1 MLKKLLTLIC
11 FAAIASYGF
20 AQVNITF
27 ELNAATIKNVDP
39 AGLFVAG
46 GSGFG
51 VPGDNQLTDEDNDGI
66 YTITIEKPEGFSS
79 HYTFLNGNCGDWSCK
94 ENLQALPCG
103 DPANYND
110 RLLPRVTQDTT
121 IKACFG
127 TCDDDGSCTLITD
140 SVEITFELN
149 TATIESIDPSGVFL
163 AGGGNFGVPG
173 DNPMIDPDEDGIYTI
188 SKTVAKGMTS
198 NFTFTNG
205 ACGDWSCK
213 ENLEGLPC
221 ADAVNY
227 NDRKF
232 NNVTQDTTIKACF
245 GNCVTDGT
253 CEATGITENREKG
266 YSIAPLSQSTWNIV
280 LNREFGDQAQIV
292 IISTAGQ
299 IMFQNQII
307 GNRYQF
313 STENFSKGIYI
324 INVNSSNRHFSHKIL
339 VD

>member
-1 MLKKLLTLIC
+1 MLRKLLTLIC
-11 FAAIASYGF
+11 FVSMASYGLG
-20 AQVNITF
+20 QVNITF
-27 ELNAATIKNVDP
+27 ELNSATIKNIDP
-39 AGLFVAG
+39 AGLYIAG

-51 VPGDNQLTDEDNDGI
+51 VPGDNKLSDDDNDGI

-110 RLLPRVTQDTT
+110 RFLPRVTQDTT

-127 TCDDDGSCTLITD
+127 TCDSDGSCTLITD

-149 TATIESIDPSGVFL
+149 TATIENIDPSGIFL

-188 SKTVAKGMTS
+188 TITKAKGITS
-198 NFTFTNG
+198 NFTFLNG
-205 ACGDWSCK
+205 NCGDWGCK
-213 ENLEGLPC
+213 EDLAGLPC
-221 ADAVNY
+221 ADADNY

-232 NNVTQDTTIKACF
+232 NNITQDTTIKACF

-253 CEATGITENREKG
+253 CEATSIIENRELG
-266 YSIAPLSQSTWNIV
+266 YTIAPLSNSTWNV
-280 LNREFGDQAQIV
+280 ALSKDFGNQAQVLIMN
-292 IISTAGQ
+292 TAGAVVTQDQ
-299 IMFQNQII
+299 IV

-313 STENFSKGIYI
+313 NTENYPKGIYI
-324 INVNSSNRHFSHKIL
+324 INVNSSNGYFSHKIL